1 MGLPAVL
8 PMPDISAAT
17 NHRPVSHLRGRAVA
31 TSSRPGERLSQSPPT
46 RFEALV
52 LPHLDA
58 AYTLARYLMRDTHDA
73 EDATQE
79 AMLKALRNVD
89 QCRGD
94 DARPWLLA
102 IVRNTCHTHLRG
114 RGAGRGDVSFDEDLH
129 TAEDDARR
137 PDTALIRAADA
148 EAVRRALDA
157 LPLGFRE
164 VVVLRELQGL
174 SYREI
179 AEVAEVPVGTV
190 MSRLARARDRLE
202 QLLSGIRGKEGPG

>member
-1 MGLPAVL
+1 MGFPAVL
-8 PMPDISAAT
+8 PMPGISAVT
-17 NHRPVSHLRGRAVA
+17 NHRPVSPVRGRAVA
-31 TSSRPGERLSQSPPT
+31 PSSRQGEWLSQSPPT

-102 IVRNTCHTHLRG
+102 IVRNTCHTNLRR
-114 RGAGRGDVSFDEDLH
+114 RGAGVGNVSFDEDLH
-129 TAEDDARR
+129 TAEDDAGR

-148 EAVRRALDA
+148 EAVPRRAK
-157 LPLGFRE
+157 
-164 VVVLRELQGL
+164 GL
-174 SYREI
+174 
-179 AEVAEVPVGTV
+179 
-190 MSRLARARDRLE
+190 
-202 QLLSGIRGKEGPG
+202 